1 MEKIKNNFEIILG
14 FVTLIISLSAFKDEL
29 SLINIDLGFKTI
41 TLAEYFLY
49 SVIGFSISLYLYI
62 FEIVV
67 RDTKIGKWKFFDYT
81 LKIAY
86 SLFALIILSP
96 ILIIIYVI
104 LYQLNMQLEENE
116 SFTKILM
123 IVLRITLLIVTILYS
138 VFAAKRYIIVR
149 KIKLQEQAEESEIKG
164 LDNANKLFKDG
175 YYSHSILESYKI
187 LETHLYKI
195 LTAKD
200 IRVSKFRFSDLIKIS
215 LEEKII
221 TDEDLKNIENLRN
234 MRNISAHTDQNHTKQ
249 QAESS
254 LEFVKQ
260 LLKR

>member
-1 MEKIKNNFEIILG
+1 MEKIKNKFEIILG

-116 SFTKILM
+116 TFTKILM

-138 VFAAKRYIIVR
+138 VFAAKRYIIER

-195 LTAKD
+195 VTAKD